1 MKVSTLWLKDYV
13 DFSFSQEELIKIF
26 DALGLS
32 VVSWEEI
39 NGDSVI
45 ELEPFPHRFD
55 TLGHVGIARQLAA
68 AKDLPFK
75 EPVFSPGHPEAV
87 KGDLDIVIRNESMCP
102 RCCGKI
108 IYGLK
113 NEASPDWMQQRLRSV
128 GISPVDNIR
137 DAAVYILLD
146 MGQPVHIFS
155 LKDIKGK
162 QLIVRAARP
171 KEKLVTRA
179 GRKIELDKDML
190 IISDEDKCLSLAGLT
205 DDPLQASFPDT
216 QAAAVLAACFDPKII
231 RRARKIAGIQT
242 ESSKR
247 YERGVDIDALPQAI
261 MNFTSLLGPARDDT
275 SQPATDVYPRPRKPK
290 TVIIRQRKINEV
302 LGIGVEESFFLSVL
316 QRSGFKLNS
325 QQKGSWR
332 VSVPAFRPD
341 IERETDLIE
350 EIGRYYGY
358 ERIPPRLPQLDAVN
372 PCRGKR
378 NRLEDGIRQILFQH
392 GYDEALNDNFM
403 PPHIHELFAE
413 GREPVP
419 VLNPISSRTSFLK
432 NTLLAGLLE
441 NMQKNFAR
449 GLQRIHLFEKGGC
462 FFIEKDEIHEKKVLA
477 FVSCGSLDSL
487 HWQKKSIES
496 DFFHVKGTCESIL
509 ECAGLTSAEFDEAD
523 FPVYEPGYS
532 LAVKVKGEMIG
543 HLGMINHAVREAM
556 GITKV
561 VNAAE
566 IDMKA
571 LTAKI
576 PVSEFI
582 MPVDMKSSIVRFLSF
597 IDMQGIRYKDIKA
610 AVEGLNLP
618 GLESL
623 DIIDRHVETS
633 SEEEKVH
640 ICLKFVFNFPESD
653 KRENQLN
660 TFMQK
665 IIQVCQNKFSFK
677 LRKGGGD

>member
-13 DFSFSQEELIKIF
+13 DFSFSREELIEIF
-26 DALGLS
+26 DVLGLP

-39 NGDSVI
+39 SGDTVI

-55 TLGHVGIARQLAA
+55 TLGHLGIARQLAA

-75 EPVFSPGHPEAV
+75 QSDLPSGNSETGA
-87 KGDLDIVIRNESMCP
+87 GDLDIVIRNQSMCS

-113 NEASPDWMQQRLRSV
+113 NQTSPEWMQRRLRSV
-128 GISPVDNIR
+128 GISPVDSIR

-155 LKDIKGK
+155 LKDIKRK
-162 QLIVRAARP
+162 QVIVRTARP
-171 KEKLVTRA
+171 KEKLASRA
-179 GRKIELDKDML
+179 GREIELDKDML
-190 IISDEDKCLSLAGLT
+190 VISDEEKCLSLAGIT

-216 QAAAVLAACFDPKII
+216 QAVAVLAAYFDPEII
-231 RRARKIAGIQT
+231 RRTRKIAGIQT

-247 YERGVDIDALPQAI
+247 YERGVDIDALPHAI
-261 MNFTSLLGPARDDT
+261 RKACSLLEPSRGSIP
-275 SQPATDVYPRPRKPK
+275 QPVTDVYPRPKKPK

-302 LGIGVEESFFLSVL
+302 LGIGVEESFFISGL
-316 QRSGFKLNS
+316 QRSGFELNS

-358 ERIPPRLPQLDAVN
+358 KRIPPRLPQLDVVN
-372 PCRGKR
+372 PCREKR
-378 NRLEDGIRQILFQH
+378 NRIEDSIRQILFQH
-392 GYDEALNDNFM
+392 GYDEAVNDGFM
-403 PPHIHELFAE
+403 PPHIQELFAE
-413 GREPVP
+413 EREAVP
-419 VLNPISSRTSFLK
+419 VLNPMSSRTSFLK
-432 NTLLAGLLE
+432 NTLLAGLIE

-449 GLQRIHLFEKGGC
+449 GLQRIHLFEKGCC
-462 FFIEKDEIHEKKVLA
+462 FFIKEEEIHEKKALA

-509 ECAGLTSAEFDEAD
+509 ECAGVTPVEFEEAD

-543 HLGMINHAVREAM
+543 HLGMINHAIREAM

-571 LTAKI
+571 LMAK
-576 PVSEFI
+576 PQVSEFI
-582 MPVDMKSSIVRFLSF
+582 MPVDMKSDIVRILSF

-610 AVEGLNLP
+610 AIEGLNLT

-633 SEEEKVH
+633 SLEEKVH
-640 ICLKFVFNFPESD
+640 ICLKFVFNFPEGE
-653 KRENQLN
+653 KRENQLD
-660 TFMQK
+660 THIQK